1 MLAPVE
7 AGASPKLIVIRG
19 NSGSGKTSVA
29 AAVRAAYG
37 RGMAIVGQDNVRR
50 QILREHDVPGGVN
63 IGLIDTISRY
73 SLSHG
78 YHVLLEGI
86 LPAAHYAPMLHALRA
101 DHAADSV
108 FFYLDVSLGETLRR
122 HQTRPMRAE
131 VTPDQLRGWY
141 QHRDLLPGGYE
152 TVIPEHSTMDATVRR
167 VLQALEATAP

>member
-37 RGMAIVGQDNVRR
+37 RGMAIVGQDNPRP

-86 LPAAHYAPMLHALRA
+86 LPAAHYAPMLHAL
-101 DHAADSV
+101 
-108 FFYLDVSLGETLRR
+108 
-122 HQTRPMRAE
+122 
-131 VTPDQLRGWY
+131 
-141 QHRDLLPGGYE
+141 
-152 TVIPEHSTMDATVRR
+152 
-167 VLQALEATAP
+167 